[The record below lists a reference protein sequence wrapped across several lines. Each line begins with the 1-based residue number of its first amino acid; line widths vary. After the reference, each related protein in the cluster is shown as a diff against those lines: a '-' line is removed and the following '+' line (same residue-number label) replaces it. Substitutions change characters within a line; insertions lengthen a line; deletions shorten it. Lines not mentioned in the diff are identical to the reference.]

1 MNRAQLK
8 SDAKIQI
15 KGKIGILF
23 LITLIIGAISFLAE
37 FVLAFIPFVG
47 PIISS
52 IIITPAFSLSIV
64 RVYLSICEGGTPSAG
79 DAFCGFDDFWAAFKV
94 TFFVG
99 LYTFLWSL
107 LLFVPGIIKAIS
119 YSMSMYILAE
129 NKGKSAH
136 SCIRE
141 SMEMTNGYKMDLFIL
156 GLSFIGWILLCF
168 VTLGIA
174 AIWVIPYMNAT
185 YANAYKSLKG
195 DSDYGSSNY
204 QY

>member
-23 LITLIIGAISFLAE
+23 LITLIIGAISFLAGL
-37 FVLAFIPFVG
+37 VLAFIPFVG

-64 RVYLSICEGGTPSAG
+64 RVYLSISEGGTPSAG

-107 LLFVPGIIKAIS
+107 LLFVPGIIKALS

-156 GLSFIGWILLCF
+156 GLSFIGWILLCC

>member
-23 LITLIIGAISFLAE
+23 LITLIIGAISFLAGL
-37 FVLAFIPFVG
+37 VLAFIPFVG

-64 RVYLSICEGGTPSAG
+64 RVYLSISEGGTPSAG
-79 DAFCGFDDFWAAFKV
+79 DAFSGFDDFWAAFKV

-107 LLFVPGIIKAIS
+107 LLFVPGIIKALS

-156 GLSFIGWILLCF
+156 GLSFIGWILLCC